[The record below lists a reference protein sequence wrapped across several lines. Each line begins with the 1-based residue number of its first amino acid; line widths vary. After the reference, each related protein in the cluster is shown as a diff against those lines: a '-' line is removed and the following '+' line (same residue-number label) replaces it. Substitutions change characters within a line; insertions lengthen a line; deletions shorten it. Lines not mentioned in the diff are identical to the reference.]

1 MPEWCRCGKCSTAYQ
16 YLVTEKEYL
25 CSQEIDGLRNFIEGD
40 SSPLTLTVN
49 IVIQPPM
56 LDLS

>member
-25 CSQEIDGLRNFIEGD
+25 CSQEIDGLRNFMEGD
-40 SSPLTLTVN
+40 RGR
-49 IVIQPPM
+49 
-56 LDLS
+56 